1 MSFEE
6 SLVLFRQ
13 QNRHGV
19 FELRVDERIDAV
31 VRREEVPNAPGV
43 YVISTAI
50 ESNREILYI
59 GKAGTICQDGS
70 FKSQGLK
77 QRLIKKQD
85 GVIRHIFFRTQMESL
100 GLQSLRFE
108 WFATFEAAKQVPPFL
123 AESQLLA
130 AFFSQF
136 NRLPLWN
143 KGA

>member
-1 MSFEE
+1 MNIDE
-6 SLVLFRQ
+6 SLTVFRQ
-13 QNRHGV
+13 RHRHGV
-19 FELRVDERIDAV
+19 FELPKGECINTV
-31 VRREEVPNAPGV
+31 VRRQKVPNAPGV
-43 YVISTAI
+43 YVISAAI

-77 QRLIKKQD
+77 QRLIMKQD
-85 GVIRHIFFRTQMESL
+85 GMVRHIFFKTQMESL
-100 GLQSLRFE
+100 GLYSLHFE
-108 WFATFEAAKQVPPFL
+108 WFATFEAAEKVPPFL
-123 AESQLLA
+123 AESLLLA